1 MNTETTKTPS
11 DSPAPADSPALADT
25 HAEIPLAYAG
35 ASRMMTDDDQSQLS
49 LFGNLKRDPVQL
61 DGEIKDPLRWRSA
74 LAALYAIVGSDFRY
88 KPKDRTV
95 YNAYR
100 RMKSQSANLNVW
112 EAQHA
117 YFDWLAENDPLA
129 FFILDPVITVHPDK
143 LHMEVFSRDEG
154 SYARLS
160 VDLDALKLKGKPV
173 CGTTN
178 IDFSE
183 HLFNNVMRFR
193 SYRKTRLRIDQQ
205 AVEIKTK
212 SVPEV
217 LEKQIKIPHTWLR
230 GFLQVQSAAML
241 PTEQFKLAPM
251 DLYNLLRHLR
261 MRADERRKRRGLRI
275 ELVPGQVPR
284 LVLEPWETVLPA
296 TSEPYAGQEPR
307 VVRVWGRRRLML
319 LRQLL
324 PYVEEVTVNVMGSG
338 LPSFWTLKAGPI
350 QLTLGLTGFTAANWS
365 QSIDFDLI
373 LPRNQDNDKDVKK
386 VIKHLARVQ
395 TDDRAGLE
403 KATKLKD
410 EALTAALQAGCQQGQ
425 LMYDILEQRYGIR
438 PLTAEPLDLDR
449 LEFRNAAERTAYDL
463 VGRQKAVAVT
473 QENQVFGLGV
483 ELTGKVVVA
492 EDKRDYRP
500 QLLLSE
506 EGFVSRAE
514 CTCTQF
520 RKSGMTGGPC
530 VHLIALRLA
539 YGQLQQDRKAGQKQ
553 DTVTVQTKTFSK
565 RSGNEESR
573 VQLSLN
579 QRRLQVNWG
588 TVGQPMRRQQLQ
600 FSTPANAREEYFR
613 RVEALNEKGYLDA
626 SG

>member
-1 MNTETTKTPS
+1 M
-11 DSPAPADSPALADT
+11 
-25 HAEIPLAYAG
+25 
-35 ASRMMTDDDQSQLS
+35 
-49 LFGNLKRDPVQL
+49 
-61 DGEIKDPLRWRSA
+61 
-74 LAALYAIVGSDFRY
+74 AALYAIVGSDYRY
-88 KPKDRTV
+88 KPKDRTA

-100 RMKSQSANLNVW
+100 RMKSQSANLGVW

-117 YFDWLAENDPLA
+117 YFNWLAENDPTA
-129 FFILDPVITVHPDK
+129 FWILDPVMTVHPDK

-160 VDLDALKLKGKPV
+160 VDLEALKLKDDPV

-183 HLFNNVMRFR
+183 NLFNNVMRFR
-193 SYRKTRLRIDQQ
+193 SYRKTRLRIHQQ
-205 AVEIKTK
+205 AVEVKTK
-212 SVPEV
+212 SVPDV
-217 LEKQIKIPHTWLR
+217 LEKQIRIPNSWLR

-275 ELVPGQVPR
+275 ELVPGQFPR
-284 LVLEPWETVLPA
+284 LVLEPWETVLTT
-296 TSEPYAGQEPR
+296 TSEPYAGDEPK
-307 VVRVWGRRRLML
+307 VIRVWGRRRLML

-338 LPSFWTLKAGPI
+338 LPSFWTLKAGPV
-350 QLTLGLTGFTAANWS
+350 QLMLGLTGFTAANWS
-365 QSIDFDLI
+365 QSIDFDLL
-373 LPRNQDNDKDVKK
+373 LPRNQHSDKDVKK
-386 VIKHLARVQ
+386 VIKHLAKVK
-395 TDDRAGLE
+395 TDDRKGLA
-403 KATKLKD
+403 KATKLD
-410 EALTAALQAGCQQGQ
+410 EETLSQALQAGCQQGQ
-425 LMYDILEQRYGIR
+425 IMYDIQDQRYGIR

-449 LEFRNAAERTAYDL
+449 LEFRNQAEKTAYDL
-463 VGRQKAVAVT
+463 VGRQKAVSVV

-500 QLLLSE
+500 QMLLSE
-506 EGFVSRAE
+506 EGFVSRCE

-520 RKSGMTGGPC
+520 RKQGLTNGPC

-539 YGQLQQDRKAGQKQ
+539 YGQLQQDRKSGQKR

-565 RSGNEESR
+565 RTGDQESR

-579 QRRLQVNWG
+579 QRRLHVHWG
-588 TVGQPMRRQQLQ
+588 TVGETMRRQQIQ
-600 FSTPANAREEYFR
+600 FANNDNARQEYFR
-613 RVEALNEKGYLDA
+613 RIETLNRKGYLDA